1 MEGNNLKFKAWLV
14 EHGIKQSDLAELLDL
29 DISNVNEKVNG
40 KQEFTMPQVKLI
52 CAKYGLSADI
62 FLP

>member
-1 MEGNNLKFKAWLV
+1 MDGANLKFKAWLV
-14 EHGIKQSDLAELLDL
+14 EHGIKQSDLAELLELDL
-29 DISNVNEKVNG
+29 SNVNEKVNG
-40 KQEFTMPQVKLI
+40 KQEFTMQQVKTI